1 MTLKKISYLLAA
13 APLVLAMAMFLSS
26 PVRYAGC
33 VREGISLWAVSVLPV
48 TFPFLL
54 LTALLSRTKLY
65 RACSRAVA
73 PFANGVF
80 RVSGAGGCA
89 ALLSLLSGYPVGAKC
104 VAELYKQGAVKQEE
118 VFRLSCLCSTSGPM
132 FLVGTVGAVMFGSPA
147 CGWILMLSHL
157 LGAHL
162 ICILLRI
169 GKPPL
174 PRTAPPSLYGD
185 KGNALFDGLYSSVI
199 SILCAGGAIAVF
211 FAFGQ
216 MMSDLLAFLPLEKT
230 GLGIMRGL
238 LEMTAGCSFLA
249 QAPSPLSLA
258 LCAFLVTFGGAC
270 VLVQQLAFLSDT
282 GVRAL
287 PFLGVKLLQGVLAA
301 LLCFGLASLFS
312 LPSL

>member
-13 APLVLAMAMFLSS
+13 APLLVAMAMFLSS
-26 PVRYAGC
+26 PVRYANC
-33 VREGISLWAVSVLPV
+33 VRDGISLWAVSVLPV

-54 LTALLSRTKLY
+54 LTALFSRTRLY
-65 RACSRAVA
+65 NACSRAVA
-73 PFANGVF
+73 PYANAVF

-104 VAELYKQGAVKQEE
+104 VAELYKQGAIRQDE

-132 FLVGTVGAVMFGSPA
+132 FLVGTVGAVMFRSPV

-157 LGAHL
+157 LGVHL
-162 ICILLRI
+162 VCILLRV

-174 PRTAPPSLYGD
+174 PRTAPLPLYGD

-216 MMSDLLAFLPLEKT
+216 MLGDLLAFLPLEKT
-230 GLGIMRGL
+230 GLGVMRGL

-249 QAPSPLSLA
+249 ESPSPFSLG

-287 PFLGVKLLQGVLAA
+287 PFLLVKLAQGA
-301 LLCFGLASLFS
+301 LSAVLCFGLSQLVF
-312 LPSL
+312 